1 MEKIWKERGKK
12 KTISLE
18 KIMEIKEKFSKIKY
32 KRIETLKI
40 VRFDFFFTFQN
51 EKDNIEYILPL

>member
-32 KRIETLKI
+32 NRIETLKI